1 MILGQMLLVPMQSMG
16 LIMTIDPDVTEQ
28 FLKGQKLNIAFISD
42 IHLGHSRTPTEH
54 IVRNLENAFPDNKE
68 TAKLDIIFINGDVFD
83 SLQDF
88 ASTNALAII
97 RWIVKFLTMCAK
109 LDIMVIVLEGT
120 RLHDWKQSAI
130 FVELNRINNIGCDL
144 LYIDKIHVT
153 YIKRFGIHVLFI
165 PDESKPTAEETWQE
179 VVRLMNELGIDKVDY
194 ACMHGAFPHQL
205 PEIEEIKHR
214 LHDPVKYQSIVR
226 HYISIGHIHQF
237 SILDK
242 IIAQGSF
249 DRLVHGDEGA
259 KGHVRI
265 LKGVPK
271 FIENK
276 GAMRYKTLDVSGRTA
291 DIVVNDVHNYLAA
304 DTTHCSIRL
313 QCTKEDV
320 AFGMYRRLTQL
331 YPYVRFEYINSSKS
345 KKNNTVNIV
354 NKPKLNLPKLTRE
367 NLKSEWLSEISARY
381 PDRLAS
387 CEKIVESIIRD
398 SSQKY

>member
-1 MILGQMLLVPMQSMG
+1 
-16 LIMTIDPDVTEQ
+16 MTTNHAEIEQ

-54 IVRNLENAFPDNKE
+54 IVKNLENAFPDNKE

-88 ASTNALAII
+88 ASNSSLAII
-97 RWIVKFLTMCAK
+97 RWIVKFLSMCK
-109 LDIMVIVLEGT
+109 RLDILVIVLEGT
-120 RLHDWKQSAI
+120 RLHDWKQSLI
-130 FVELNRINNIGCDL
+130 FLELNRVYDIGCDL
-144 LYIDKIHVT
+144 MYVDKIH
-153 YIKRFGIHVLFI
+153 IAFIQRFGIHVLFV

-179 VVRLMNELGIDKVDY
+179 VVRLMDEQGIDKVDY

-259 KGHVRI
+259 KGHVR
-265 LKGVPK
+265 LMKGVPK
-271 FIENK
+271 FIENV
-276 GAMRYKTLDVSGRTA
+276 GAMRYKTLEVSDRTA
-291 DIVVNDVHNYLAA
+291 DIVINDVDNYLSG
-304 DTTHCSIRL
+304 DTTPCSIRL
-313 QCTKEDV
+313 QCSKEDV
-320 AFGMYRRLTQL
+320 AFGMYRRLIQL
-331 YPYVRFEYINSSKS
+331 YPYVRFEYINSSKAK
-345 KKNNTVNIV
+345 KKNTTTTV
-354 NKPKLNLPKLTRE
+354 NKPKLDLPKLTKD
-367 NLKSEWLSEISARY
+367 NLKSEWLSEIKRRSPERY
-381 PDRLAS
+381 EG
-387 CEKIVESIIRD
+387 CEKIVESLIRG
-398 SSQKY
+398 ST